1 MAVQYHTHTFD
12 IPVASDAEAEAGLIS
27 SKVITPAQMDVKLTK
42 SLNLSDLP
50 DAAEARNNLGLGSAS
65 TYVATR
71 TALKALDTT
80 QYTAVIL
87 KETGREGI
95 FIWTAGDFSAEIT
108 ADTAEGIY
116 LEADA
121 VASTAGAWVRVYD
134 GVVDPRWFGA
144 LADGTPD
151 QVALQAALDTGKKVF
166 LAPGITYSFGEQL
179 TPPDDGGFI
188 GRGNLKM
195 LTDTGEFDADDYT
208 GGRATNKVGI
218 LIDGKTNVTVEAII
232 EMETNA
238 GIRTCNPISVV
249 SSTNIHIDVEVSG
262 FKEAQ
267 YGLVSWDTNVGG
279 VVKIYAHDCN
289 PNSNALGSMQL
300 TALCIDAD
308 RVSSVNSTGLIFDAI
323 VKNVHLGATAFAA
336 YGYQSDAVNI
346 QSQGYSG
353 ITGRVFADTVGEAL
367 DCFGDGNNITVVAHN
382 VYEYGVKLIH
392 GAENNLIFATIDNT
406 RRAAVVFGGSDS
418 ATKTVSHNR
427 VYATV
432 RRVGEL
438 GALSTI
444 AAVATDGTSA
454 TYKPEKNYVEITAF
468 GNGSNMHYVVYED
481 SGSNNVFIADGDG
494 WATQFG
500 VITGS
505 AGTGNNR
512 STIRRQRRAYVRAH
526 IGTAT
531 TVTAGSTVPFDTE
544 TVDATGEYD
553 PTTGV
558 FTARSACRLRVK
570 AQLRSG
576 GIPTLQHLGMTVSRS
591 GTEIARS
598 VAFNYASTTQ
608 EAWAQVEA
616 EVTMDAGQ
624 TVHCGALYSPGGSV
638 AVTNQAQY
646 SYLEIDEI

>member
-1 MAVQYHTHTFD
+1 M
-12 IPVASDAEAEAGLIS
+12 PVSF
-27 SKVITPAQMDVKLTK
+27 LTVE
-42 SLNLSDLP
+42 
-50 DAAEARNNLGLGSAS
+50 DAALF
-65 TYVATR
+65 ATAAQGGKAE
-71 TALKALDTT
+71 TAIQPKAL
-80 QYTAVIL
+80 
-87 KETGREGI
+87 G
-95 FIWTAGDFSAEIT
+95 F
-108 ADTAEGIY
+108 
-116 LEADA
+116 
-121 VASTAGAWVRVYD
+121 
-134 GVVDPRWFGA
+134 VDPRSGIYGA
-144 LADGTPD
+144 AGDGDTD
-151 QVALQAALDTGKKVF
+151 DQAALALALATGKRVY
-166 LAPGITYSFGEQL
+166 LAHGLTYAFGRQL
-179 TPPDDGGFI
+179 TIPNNGGFV
-188 GRGNLKM
+188 GGGKLKM
-195 LTDTGEFDADDYT
+195 LTGAGKFDAADYA

-218 LIDGKTNVTVEAII
+218 LIDGKENVTVEAII
-232 EMETNA
+232 EMEGNA

-279 VVKIYAHDCN
+279 FVKIYAHDCN
-289 PNSNALGSMQL
+289 PNSNTLPSMQL
-300 TALCIDAD
+300 TGLCIDAD

-323 VKNVHLGATAFAA
+323 VKNVHLGAAAFAE

-353 ITGRVFADTVGEAL
+353 IQGRVFADTVGEAL
-367 DCFGDGNNITVVAHN
+367 DCFGDGNTITVVAQN
-382 VYEYGVKLIH
+382 VYEYGIKLIH
-392 GAENNLIFATIDNT
+392 GAENNLIFATIDKT
-406 RRAAVVFGGSDS
+406 RRAAVALGGSNTS
-418 ATKTVSHNR
+418 TKTVSHNR
-427 VYATV
+427 VYVTA

-438 GALSTI
+438 GSLPNI

-468 GNGSNMHYVVYED
+468 GDGSHMHYVVYED

-505 AGTGNNR
+505 AGSGNNR

-576 GIPTLQHLGMTVSRS
+576 GIPTLQHLGMTINRS

-598 VAFNYASTTQ
+598 VAFNYSATTQ
-608 EAWAQVEA
+608 EAWSQVEG

-624 TVHCGALYSPGGSV
+624 TITIGALYSPGGSV
-638 AVTNQAQY
+638 SVTNQAVY

>member
-1 MAVQYHTHTFD
+1 MAITDMRIGVVPSTA
-12 IPVASDAEAEAGLIS
+12 IKAPCRVATTANITLEGLQTIDGFA
-27 SKVITPAQMDVKLTK
+27 VVEGDRVLVKNQT
-42 SLNLSDLP
+42 S
-50 DAAEARNNLGLGSAS
+50 AVNNGIWIAS
-65 TYVATR
+65 TGVWSRA
-71 TALKALDTT
+71 
-80 QYTAVIL
+80 
-87 KETGREGI
+87 
-95 FIWTAGDFSAEIT
+95 
-108 ADTAEGIY
+108 
-116 LEADA
+116 ADA
-121 VASTAGAWVRVYD
+121 NKTGDLVKCTSVFVAD
-134 GVVDPRWFGA
+134 GSVNGGTLFVVTTSDPISIGTTSITFESIIDFLDIDGIVDPRWFGA
-144 LADGTPD
+144 TADGSTD
-151 QVALQAALDTGKKVF
+151 DRAALANALATGKKVY
-166 LAPGITYSFGEQL
+166 LAPWLTYAFGSQL
-179 TPPDDGGFI
+179 TPPSNGGFV
-188 GRGNLKM
+188 GGGKLKM
-195 LTDTGEFDADDYT
+195 LTGTGKFDKADYT

-279 VVKIYAHDCN
+279 FVKLYAHDCN
-289 PNSNALGSMQL
+289 PASNTLPSLQL
-300 TALCIDAD
+300 TALSIDAD
-308 RVSSVNSTGLIFDAI
+308 RVASVNSTGLIFDAI
-323 VKNVHLGATAFAA
+323 VKNVLPVDAAAIA

-353 ITGRVFADTVGEAL
+353 IIGRVFADTVGEAL
-367 DCFGDGNNITVVAHN
+367 DVFGDGNNIIVVARN
-382 VYEYGVKLIH
+382 CYEYGVKLIH
-392 GAENNLIFATIDNT
+392 GAENNLIYATIDNT
-406 RRAAVVFGGSDS
+406 RRAAVVLGGSNTS
-418 ATKTVSHNR
+418 TKTVSHNR
-427 VYATV
+427 VYATA
-432 RRVGEL
+432 RRVGEIASL
-438 GALSTI
+438 PTI

-468 GNGSNMHYVVYED
+468 GNGTNMHYVVYED

-512 STIRRQRRAYVRAH
+512 SVIRRQRRAYVRAH

-553 PTTGV
+553 PTTGI

-576 GIPTLQHLGMTVSRS
+576 GIPTLQHLGMTVTRS

-624 TVHCGALYSPGGSV
+624 TVNCGTLYSPGGSI